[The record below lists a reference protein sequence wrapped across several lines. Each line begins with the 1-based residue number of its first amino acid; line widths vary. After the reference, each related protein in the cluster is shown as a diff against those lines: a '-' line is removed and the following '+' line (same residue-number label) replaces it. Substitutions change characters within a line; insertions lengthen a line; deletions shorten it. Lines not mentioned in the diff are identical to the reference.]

1 MSLVARVLEEN
12 GISTIVIG
20 SAKDIVEYCGVP
32 RYLFT
37 DFPLGNPCG
46 RPYDHTS
53 QRLIMS
59 QALAMLDNC
68 EVPGTTIDTGLVWD
82 DSASWKPNF
91 ARVGD
96 DNRAALL
103 AAGDARRSAQAA
115 IREKNI
121 SEY

>member
-1 MSLVARVLEEN
+1 VSLVARVLEEN

-46 RPYDHTS
+46 RPYDNTS

-59 QALAMLDNC
+59 QALAMLSTCD
-68 EVPGTTIDTGLVWD
+68 VPGTTIDTALVWD

-91 ARVGD
+91 ARVDD
-96 DNRAALL
+96 DNRAELL
-103 AAGDARRSAQAA
+103 AAGDARRAAQAD
-115 IREKNI
+115 IRVKI
-121 SEY
+121 I